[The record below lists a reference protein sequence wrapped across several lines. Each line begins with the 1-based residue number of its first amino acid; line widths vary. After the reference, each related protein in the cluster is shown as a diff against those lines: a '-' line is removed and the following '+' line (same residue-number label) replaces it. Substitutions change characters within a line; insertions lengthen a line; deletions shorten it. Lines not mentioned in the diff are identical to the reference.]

1 MNEER
6 TGKCLRQ
13 AEHIRGHIYISHK
26 PTWYRDTKY
35 TIYNIYIIY
44 VQFGSLRVLLTG
56 RAHTFI
62 YDGKKS
68 T

>member
-35 TIYNIYIIY
+35 TIYNTYIIY
-44 VQFGSLRVLLTG
+44 VQVSGSSVKWEG
-56 RAHTFI
+56 HTFI
-62 YDGKKS
+62 YDGNKS